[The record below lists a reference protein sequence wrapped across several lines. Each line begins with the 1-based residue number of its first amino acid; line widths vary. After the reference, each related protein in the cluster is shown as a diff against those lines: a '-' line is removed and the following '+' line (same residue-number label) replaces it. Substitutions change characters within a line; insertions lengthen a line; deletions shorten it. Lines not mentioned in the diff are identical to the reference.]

1 VISVQDQKALLALR
15 DLDRQTDRLRERALV
30 IPRELD
36 RLNKELSVHQEFLD
50 DEERRLADLRLDRS
64 LAEREIEEAKKRRR
78 EIEEK
83 QFRIR
88 NNQEYQANLR
98 EVETMKEKASQSDER
113 AVEILIQEEDV
124 VKEIDRLRLIVQEE
138 QRKHGEASGRLRAEL
153 AVVQAELDAKEADRK
168 AAVASLSP
176 PLRSRYERIHKSKGD
191 LAIVGVEEGSCGGCG
206 AGLPPQRLQ
215 EVRRSR
221 EIILCEGCGRILV
234 VGPDEI

>member
-1 VISVQDQKALLALR
+1 MITDQDRRALLSLR
-15 DLDRQTDRLRERALV
+15 DLDRLTDRLRERALV

-36 RLNKELSVHQEFLD
+36 RLDKELLVHQELLD
-50 DEERRLADLRLDRS
+50 DEERRLADLRLDRGM
-64 LAEREIEEAKKRRR
+64 AEREIEDAKRRRR

-98 EVETMKEKASQSDER
+98 EVETMRAKASQFDER

-124 VKEIDRLRLIVQEE
+124 LKEIERLRQVVEE
-138 QRKHGEASGRLRAEL
+138 ERRKHADAAGRLQSEL
-153 AVVQAELDAKEADRK
+153 AVVRAELDTKETERR
-168 AAVASLSP
+168 AAVERLSP
-176 PLRSRYERIHKSKGD
+176 PLRQRYERIHRSKGD
-191 LAIVGVEEGSCGGCG
+191 LAIVGVEEGACGGCG

-221 EIILCEGCGRILV
+221 DIVLCEACGRILV
-234 VGPDEI
+234 VAPNEI

>member
-1 VISVQDQKALLALR
+1 VISDQDQKALLALR
-15 DLDRQTDRLRERALV
+15 DLDRLTDRLRERALV

-36 RLNKELSVHQEFLD
+36 RLDKELSVHQEFLD
-50 DEERRLADLRLDRS
+50 DEERRLADLRLDRT

-98 EVETMKEKASQSDER
+98 EVETMKEKASQFDER

-124 VKEIDRLRLIVQEE
+124 LKEIERLRLIVDEE
-138 QRKHGEASGRLRAEL
+138 KRKHGEATARLRSEL
-153 AVVQAELDAKEADRK
+153 AVVQAELDTKEADRR
-168 AAVASLSP
+168 AAVARLSP

-191 LAIVGVEEGSCGGCG
+191 LAIVGVEEGACGGCG
-206 AGLPPQRLQ
+206 SGLPPQRIQ
-215 EVRRSR
+215 EVRRAR
-221 EIILCEGCGRILV
+221 EIVLCEACGRILV
-234 VGPDEI
+234 VGPGEI